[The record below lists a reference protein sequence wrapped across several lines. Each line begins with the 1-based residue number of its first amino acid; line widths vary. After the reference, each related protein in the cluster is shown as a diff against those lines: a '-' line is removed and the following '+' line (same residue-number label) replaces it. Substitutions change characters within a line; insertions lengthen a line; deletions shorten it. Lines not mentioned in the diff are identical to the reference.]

1 MHLENGAKEITEIQG
16 KKDVRQEFSA
26 EALAK
31 FDQILED
38 DKIEKTDN
46 AEADLEKV
54 LSQYFKDIKE
64 KSECPDTFSDRPF
77 EAYNLKKITPEENAV
92 MREEFADKK
101 EMLKRSWEETNGR
114 EWPKYGHDVYSANG
128 NLIRKEGS
136 DYDAHHI
143 QPLGMGGKNES
154 ANITPL
160 DAQVHYDKQGVHAAD
175 SPYSRLNEM
184 LGGID

>member
-54 LSQYFKDIKE
+54 LSQ
-64 KSECPDTFSDRPF
+64 
-77 EAYNLKKITPEENAV
+77 
-92 MREEFADKK
+92 
-101 EMLKRSWEETNGR
+101 
-114 EWPKYGHDVYSANG
+114 
-128 NLIRKEGS
+128 
-136 DYDAHHI
+136 
-143 QPLGMGGKNES
+143 
-154 ANITPL
+154 
-160 DAQVHYDKQGVHAAD
+160 
-175 SPYSRLNEM
+175 
-184 LGGID
+184 

>member
-77 EAYNLKKITPEENAV
+77 EACDLKKITPEENAV

-101 EMLKRSWEETNGR
+101 EMLKRRWEKTNGR

>member
-54 LSQYFKDIKE
+54 LSQYFKDIK
-64 KSECPDTFSDRPF
+64 
-77 EAYNLKKITPEENAV
+77 
-92 MREEFADKK
+92 
-101 EMLKRSWEETNGR
+101 
-114 EWPKYGHDVYSANG
+114 
-128 NLIRKEGS
+128 
-136 DYDAHHI
+136 
-143 QPLGMGGKNES
+143 
-154 ANITPL
+154 
-160 DAQVHYDKQGVHAAD
+160 
-175 SPYSRLNEM
+175 
-184 LGGID
+184 